1 MEDDNIGLQDA
12 NSDNEDSPDQNF
24 EESSIGSDLEMDVN
38 KTQFDKVIWIPIS
51 IKTTNLDIY
60 I

>member
-12 NSDNEDSPDQNF
+12 NSDNEESPDQNF

-38 KTQFDKVIWIPIS
+38 KTQFDKVI
-51 IKTTNLDIY
+51 
-60 I
+60 